1 MAKEIL
7 EKMVLFSDMSGNR
20 VAVKIKDIQLIVT
33 GKRVCN
39 GKDVTM
45 IHLNNGYKLEANATV
60 DWLAT
65 RINDMCD

>member
-20 VAVKIKDIQLIVT
+20 VAVKIKDIQLIAT
-33 GKRVCN
+33 GKRVYN
-39 GKDVTM
+39 GEDVTM
-45 IHLNNGYKLEANATV
+45 IHLNDGSKLEANATV
-60 DWLAT
+60 DWLAS